1 MTHFVRKALLRYII
15 DFLFFREFHA
25 MENAFSKIETSCV
38 SFVII
43 SLYTQDSCF
52 PTTKMYRK
60 LFQFLS
66 ETNLAQTRRTLG

>member
-1 MTHFVRKALLRYII
+1 MTHVVGKALLRYII

-25 MENAFSKIETSCV
+25 IENAFSKIETSCV

-52 PTTKMYRK
+52 
-60 LFQFLS
+60 L
-66 ETNLAQTRRTLG
+66 

>member
-38 SFVII
+38 FRD
-43 SLYTQDSCF
+43 Y
-52 PTTKMYRK
+52 
-60 LFQFLS
+60 QFIYP
-66 ETNLAQTRRTLG
+66 R